1 MAEIAKLRRAFH
13 KSLLETGVLSV
24 SDKGVVSNADSSS
37 NPSKRLSLNIFEQI
51 SSITGKVSQ
60 KLAGQT
66 AGAGFEFLCA
76 QFLEESFSL
85 LGHLR
90 PGDWVVGKDGIQ
102 GGIGVAYFEQFE
114 HLAKLEALAKS
125 DPGLK
130 AVLGSDYL
138 IKPDVLVARR
148 PISDAEINTRQKLIG
163 EDGLVAHTPLRVSNN
178 SNLILHATVSCKWTM
193 RSDRA
198 QNARTEAL
206 NLMKNRKGRVPHI
219 VVITGEPTPG
229 RIASLA
235 YGTGEIDCVYHF
247 ALPEL
252 IEAVRIDTSDDE
264 ALNAMIEGKR
274 LRDISDLP
282 FDLTI

>member
-1 MAEIAKLRRAFH
+1 MAEIANLRRAFH

-37 NPSKRLSLNIFEQI
+37 NPSKRLSFNIYEQI
-51 SSITGKVSQ
+51 SSTTGRISQ

-66 AGAGFEFLCA
+66 AGAGFETLCA
-76 QFLEESFSL
+76 EFLEASFSVL
-85 LGHLR
+85 NHLR
-90 PGDWVVGKDGIQ
+90 PGDWVVGKDGVQ
-102 GGIGVAYFEQFE
+102 GGVGVAYFEQFA
-114 HLAKLEALAKS
+114 HLAQLEALAKS
-125 DPGLK
+125 DPALK
-130 AVLGSDYL
+130 AILGSDYL
-138 IKPDVLVARR
+138 IKPDVLVARQ
-148 PISDAEINTRQKLIG
+148 PVSDEAINRNQKLIG
-163 EDGLVAHTPLRVSNN
+163 EDGLAGNSPLRSANN

-252 IEAVRIDTSDDE
+252 IEAVRNDSSDDD

-282 FDLTI
+282 FDLII